1 MSKKKELETA
11 LKEAMLAKDQVS
23 RNTLRL
29 VLSAI
34 KEGEIQ
40 KKEELEEAD
49 ILSILQKQVKTRQES
64 LEEAKKVDRNDLVE
78 EAKMELK
85 ILEKFMPSAMS
96 DEELTKLVTQHIE
109 AVGAS
114 TISDMGKVMQGL
126 LAEVAGRADGGKVS
140 QMVREQLQGS

>member
-64 LEEAKKVDRNDLVE
+64 LEEAKKVDRSDLVE
-78 EAKMELK
+78 EAQLELK
-85 ILEKFMPSAMS
+85 VLEKFMPSAMS
-96 DEELTKLVTQHIE
+96 DEELSKLVIQHIE

-114 TISDMGKVMQGL
+114 AISDMGKVMQGL

-140 QMVREQLQGS
+140 QMVREQLQGG